1 MNKVYEYVQENII
14 NQLKEA
20 IKNGTETPW
29 QKPWV
34 GIGRPKNYVTQKPY
48 RGINLLL
55 LPFAGEYI
63 TFKQI
68 KNVQNKHP
76 EVHLKKGS
84 KSYMVVFWKFQDKD
98 KADEDDVVID
108 EDESKNNYKPPVFRY
123 YKIYHISDVE
133 GLKLHDNIIQNIN
146 VSLHG
151 EAENLIDEYSN
162 AVCINKCLGSD
173 RAYYSAAMDTIN
185 IPDIRQFKS
194 EEEFYSTVFHEMIHS
209 TGAKKR
215 LGRFDENAN
224 QFQFGSESYSKEE
237 LVAEIGASMLMSQ
250 FSIATKASNK
260 NSVAYL
266 QSWLKAIEND
276 VTLITFAAQQS
287 EKAVDYINK
296 ICNKEHIII
305 A

>member
-1 MNKVYEYVQENII
+1 MNKVYEYVQKNII
-14 NQLKEA
+14 DQLKEA
-20 IKNGTETPW
+20 IRNGTETPW

-68 KNVQNKHP
+68 KDIQNKHP
-76 EVHLKKGS
+76 EIHLKKGS
-84 KSYMVVFWKFQDKD
+84 KPYMVVFWKFQNKVE
-98 KADEDDVVID
+98 EDDIVIE
-108 EDESKNNYKPPVFRY
+108 EDESKNNYKAPLFRY
-123 YKIYHISDVE
+123 YKVYHISNVE
-133 GLKLHDNIIQNIN
+133 GLRPHDNIIQDVN
-146 VSLHG
+146 VRLHE
-151 EAENLIDEYSN
+151 EAENLIKEYSN
-162 AVCINKCLGSD
+162 EVYINKCFGSD
-173 RAYYSAAMDTIN
+173 TAYYSATKDIIN
-185 IPDIRQFKS
+185 VPDIRQFKNK
-194 EEEFYSTVFHEMIHS
+194 EVFYSTVFHEMIHS

-215 LGRFDENAN
+215 LGRFDENAD

-237 LVAEIGASMLMSQ
+237 LVAEIGASILMSQ
-250 FSIATKASNK
+250 FGIATKASNK

-276 VTLITFAAQQS
+276 VTLITFAAQRS
-287 EKAVDYINK
+287 EKAVEFINE
-296 ICNKEHIII
+296 ICNKGNVFI